1 MTNEKEEESEGT
13 TSKESEVNRRQ
24 KQVPVEVHK
33 ARSENSFAVSEAS
46 DGSIMS

>member
-1 MTNEKEEESEGT
+1 MTNEKENEPEGT
-13 TSKESEVNRRQ
+13 TSKESEVHKRQ

-46 DGSIMS
+46 DDSVRS